1 MSLLNPLLLA
11 LQFLTRLPIRQT
23 LDYRPEQWGRA
34 VLAFPLAGLAVGL
47 ILTLSSSLLINTN
60 TPLLQAVILLTL
72 WVLLTGA
79 LHLDGLADT
88 LDAWVGGMGD
98 KEKTLRIMKDPASG
112 PIGVTAILL
121 VLLLKLIS
129 LESLLSSGQWLALLF
144 IPVLARTNLILLLLT
159 LPYAKATGMGHAMQ
173 RHLPIAPAWGII
185 WFTALLTAVIS
196 PILLLT
202 WLLSL
207 LAYAAYRRALQ
218 QRLGGTT
225 GDTAG
230 AWVELS
236 ETLMLLSASLL
247 LAP

>member
-1 MSLLNPLLLA
+1 MSRLNPLLLA
-11 LQFLTRLPIRQT
+11 LQFLTRLPVRQT

-34 VLAFPLAGLAVGL
+34 VLAFPLAGLAIGL
-47 ILTLSSSLLINTN
+47 LLTLTSILLTN
-60 TPLLQAVILLTL
+60 TATSLLQAGILLTL

-98 KEKTLRIMKDPASG
+98 KDNTLRIMKDPASG

-129 LESLLSSGQWLALLF
+129 LDSLLHNGHWLALLL

-159 LPYAKATGMGHAMQ
+159 LPYAKTSGMGHAMQ
-173 RHLPIAPAWGII
+173 HHLPTAPAWGII
-185 WFTALLTAVIS
+185 WLTALLTALIS
-196 PILLLT
+196 PMLLLI

-207 LAYAAYRRALQ
+207 LTYAAYRRALQ

-236 ETLMLLSASLL
+236 ETLMLLTASLL